1 MDITM
6 SLSRRLSHRL
16 SQRQSLSL
24 SRRKLQV
31 RPWQMLSGQ
40 AAEPETVA
48 ASENAPAP

>member
-6 SLSRRLSHRL
+6 RIRPSHRM
-16 SQRQSLSL
+16 SPCHR
-24 SRRKLQV
+24 RRKLQV

-40 AAEPETVA
+40 ATEPDTVP